1 MNRNHIICL
10 FRLATLAFATN
21 MAAVAVPTVGTVNPL
36 THQGD
41 ASAAGTLEFTPGFPG
56 GAGTISQVEIVINS
70 TASIA
75 GGCSIVYYPDLNAIY
90 LINDEGTTWVTNGPA
105 YLGSASTTYNSQ
117 CSIDGLASSYTFSS
131 GTLHLYVNVTFTA
144 AWFGNSLSYYE
155 QAIDTSSVSSGWQQL
170 TGASFHVIRRRLGN
184 HAPDLG
190 TLSNTTG
197 VVESTQ
203 TVIFTASDPDG
214 ASDLA
219 QIDFQMNTP
228 TNLAMNGGKFACL
241 GVWLKSFASV
251 FIFDDAALYWYQ
263 VTLGSGDPYS
273 NTQCTV
279 YGIGSSFTSSGNTG
293 TLSLQIQFTGALA
306 GRMDV
311 YEEVF
316 DLSWAS
322 DLGGWGDISTTSGN
336 NVTVNG
342 AAVNAD
348 APAWTQIMLSSG
360 PTEVNYFKYI
370 ADPTNKIEIA
380 QSAVPIGGSSSS
392 TDLYNSP
399 RPPYTYNFSAIAAI
413 PGTNEYN
420 INVGRNVCAL
430 GSNQDTTFGDYSIS
444 PDAARAQTDATEFND
459 SRIESGVKGFEFR
472 GSFNGGLAGSEQTDV
487 SAIDVVYL
495 HDQACSVGG
504 HEYGFA
510 KIVNV
515 SGPDS
520 GGGHLFFYYA
530 DHANCVNGNCN
541 ASDSVANTRSDTVD
555 LVNLQAN
562 SASTYEYY
570 FKVYLVPS
578 ANAAF
583 APWGYF
589 FRIQVVDPW
598 TSALAKC
605 TVNGSTGDCE
615 VDMTMQSWFRAD
627 LVNGL
632 SARVQSGILASHNPD
647 NAGNS
652 PGLYVDL
659 ITVGQ

>member
-1 MNRNHIICL
+1 
-10 FRLATLAFATN
+10 
-21 MAAVAVPTVGTVNPL
+21 MAAFGAPAVGTVNPL
-36 THQGD
+36 TYHGD
-41 ASAAGTLEFTPGFPG
+41 ASVAKTLEFTSGFSG
-56 GAGTISQVEIVINS
+56 GAGTISQVEIVISS
-70 TASIA
+70 TVSTE
-75 GGCSIVYYPDLNAIY
+75 GGCSIVYYPDANAIY
-90 LINDEGTTWVTNGPA
+90 LMNDGGTTWVTNGPA

-117 CSIDGLASSYTFSS
+117 CSIDGLASSHTFSS
-131 GTLHLYVNVTFTA
+131 GTLHLYVNVTFNA

-170 TGASFHVIRRRLGN
+170 TGAWFHVTRPRRGN
-184 HAPDLG
+184 LAPDLG

-203 TVIFTASDPDG
+203 TVVFTASDPNG
-214 ASDLA
+214 ASDLT

-228 TNLAMNGGKFACL
+228 ANLAMNGGQNACF

-263 VTLGSGDPYS
+263 VALGSGDSYS

-279 YGIGSSFTSSGNTG
+279 YGVGSSFTPSRNTG
-293 TLSLQIQFTGALA
+293 TLSLQIQFTGALT
-306 GRMDV
+306 GTLDM
-311 YEEVF
+311 YEKVF
-316 DLSWAS
+316 DLSGAS
-322 DLGGWGDISTTSGN
+322 DLEGWGDISTTSGN
-336 NVTVNG
+336 NITVNG

-348 APAWTQIMLSSG
+348 APDWTQIMLSTG
-360 PTEVNYFKYI
+360 PAEVNYFKYI
-370 ADPTNKIEIA
+370 ADPSNKIEIA

-392 TDLYNSP
+392 TDLDNSP
-399 RPPYTYNFSAIAAI
+399 RPPYTYNFSAIAAS
-413 PGTNEYN
+413 PGENEYN
-420 INVGRNVCAL
+420 INIGRNVCAL
-430 GSNQDTTFGDYSIS
+430 GANQDTTFGDYSIS
-444 PDAARAQTDATEFND
+444 PDAGRAQTDAAEFND
-459 SRIESGVKGFEFR
+459 SHIESGVRGFEFL
-472 GSFNGGLAGSEQTDV
+472 GSFNGGLVGSEQTGV

-504 HEYGFA
+504 HEYGLA

-520 GGGHLFFYYA
+520 GGGHLLFYYA
-530 DHANCVNGNCN
+530 DHANCVDGNCN
-541 ASDSVANTRSDTVD
+541 ASDSVTDTRSDEVD

-615 VDMTMQSWFRAD
+615 VDVKMQSWFRAD
-627 LVNGL
+627 LMNGL

-647 NAGNS
+647 NAGGS
-652 PGLYVDL
+652 PGLYVDMVA
-659 ITVGQ
+659 VGQ